1 MASALAEHCGRW
13 TVGRRWAH
21 DEGDFDEGP
30 VGNWCCPSHSITT
43 PEETLARVT
52 AALCEWRGVHSGP
65 YGRYRRCRDVPQ
77 RPH

>member
-1 MASALAEHCGRW
+1 MAAALAEHYGRW

-21 DEGDFDEGP
+21 DEGDFDGGP

-52 AALCEWRGVHSGP
+52 ATLCEWRAWLERSSS
-65 YGRYRRCRDVPQ
+65 
-77 RPH
+77 